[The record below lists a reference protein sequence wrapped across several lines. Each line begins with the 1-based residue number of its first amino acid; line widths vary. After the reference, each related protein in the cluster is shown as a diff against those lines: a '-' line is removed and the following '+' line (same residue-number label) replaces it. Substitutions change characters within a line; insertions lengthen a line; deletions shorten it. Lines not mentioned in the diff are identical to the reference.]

1 MARWRR
7 AVELAMTGEEIER
20 LTALSRSRTEPAGRV
35 SRAAMLL
42 GYREKPSFFAVGRR
56 LGVHHQT
63 VQRCV
68 ERAMAYGALAALDD
82 RPRPG
87 KEPTITPEA
96 KAWLVSLA
104 CDKAKEHGYPHELW
118 TTRLLA
124 RHARERGPAAGH
136 QCLARLAQGTVCKL
150 LGQEEIKPHKVRYY
164 LERRDAEFE
173 PKMAEVLCVY
183 REVQVLKKAA
193 AKAEKSKKPVAIVSY
208 DEKPGIQAIATTAPD
223 LPPVP
228 GRHASFARDHE
239 YKRHGTLSLLAGI
252 DLLTGKVHALVRER
266 HRSREFIEF
275 LKLLDAA
282 YPASTAIKLILDN
295 HSIARASCRRCLY
308 RPARADWPGR
318 RSVNKSPPQ
327 RQPRAAT
334 GSRPLRNPA
343 GGVDAPICDDRP
355 RPGKEPTITP
365 EAKAWLV
372 SLACDK
378 AKEHGYPHELW
389 TTRLLARHARERGPA
404 AGHQCLARL
413 AQGTVCK
420 LLGQEE
426 IKPHK
431 VRYYLER
438 RDAEFEPKM
447 AEVLCVY
454 REVQVL
460 KKAAAKAEK
469 SKKPVAIVSYDEKPG
484 IQAIATTAPDLPPV
498 PGRHASFAR
507 DHEYKRHGTLSLLAG
522 IDLLTGKVHALVRE
536 RHRSR
541 EFIEFLK
548 LLDAAYPASTAIK
561 LILDNHSI
569 ARASCRRCLYRPARA
584 DWPGRRSV
592 NKSPPQRQPRAATG
606 SRPLR
611 NPAGGVDAPI
621 CIVQRRRSGILP
633 RPSYLRTLRC
643 IFGLGL
649 TARVN
654 YSLETTHR

>member
-1 MARWRR
+1 MAGWRQ
-7 AVELAMTGEEIER
+7 AVALAMTGEEIEA

-56 LGVHHQT
+56 LGVHRQT

-118 TTRLLA
+118 TARLSH
-124 RHARERGPAAGH
+124 HARERGPAADH

-183 REVQVLKKAA
+183 REVRVLKKAA

-208 DEKPGIQAIATTAPD
+208 DENLEIPAVATTAPD

-295 HSIARASCRRCLY
+295 HSAHISREVEPGST
-308 RPARADWPGR
+308 PGR
-318 RSVNKSPPQ
+318 R
-327 RQPRAAT
+327 
-334 GSRPLRNPA
+334 PLRLYLTPKPA
-343 GGVDAPICDDRP
+343 
-355 RPGKEPTITP
+355 PG
-365 EAKAWLV
+365 
-372 SLACDK
+372 
-378 AKEHGYPHELW
+378 
-389 TTRLLARHARERGPA
+389 
-404 AGHQCLARL
+404 
-413 AQGTVCK
+413 
-420 LLGQEE
+420 
-426 IKPHK
+426 
-431 VRYYLER
+431 
-438 RDAEFEPKM
+438 
-447 AEVLCVY
+447 
-454 REVQVL
+454 
-460 KKAAAKAEK
+460 
-469 SKKPVAIVSYDEKPG
+469 
-484 IQAIATTAPDLPPV
+484 
-498 PGRHASFAR
+498 
-507 DHEYKRHGTLSLLAG
+507 
-522 IDLLTGKVHALVRE
+522 
-536 RHRSR
+536 
-541 EFIEFLK
+541 
-548 LLDAAYPASTAIK
+548 ST
-561 LILDNHSI
+561 
-569 ARASCRRCLYRPARA
+569 
-584 DWPGRRSV
+584 
-592 NKSPPQRQPRAATG
+592 
-606 SRPLR
+606 
-611 NPAGGVDAPI
+611 
-621 CIVQRRRSGILP
+621 
-633 RPSYLRTLRC
+633 
-643 IFGLGL
+643 
-649 TARVN
+649 
-654 YSLETTHR
+654 